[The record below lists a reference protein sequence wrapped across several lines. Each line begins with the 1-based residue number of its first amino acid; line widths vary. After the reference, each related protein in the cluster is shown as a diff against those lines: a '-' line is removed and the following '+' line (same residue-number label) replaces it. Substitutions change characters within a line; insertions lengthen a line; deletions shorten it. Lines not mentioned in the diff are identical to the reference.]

1 MEGVVVKVLAG
12 VITVNTP
19 NGLINCTVK
28 GRLKL
33 DDYPTAGD
41 VVWVEVID
49 DLGVVTKIY
58 PRRNLLDRPRIANV
72 DQIFIFMAAASPE
85 PNAYLVDRLL
95 VIAEYWKLKAI
106 IGFNKTD
113 LKKCELPEIYR
124 DIGYDVYE
132 FSLLEDGAIGVLRE
146 ALKDK
151 TTVLAGPSGVGK
163 TTFVNKLLGEQRV
176 TADVSEKTQRGR
188 HTTRVVE
195 LLRIPEGGYIA
206 DTPGFSR
213 LDVLIDD
220 ERTLWRYFKEYQ
232 NANCRFADCM
242 HLKEPGCSVRD
253 KIHPLRFQSYVE
265 LLKEIEVMKPW

>member
-132 FSLLEDGAIGVLRE
+132 FSLLEDGAIDVLRE

-206 DTPGFSR
+206 DTPAKTGAKTRRGLCRRCQQVPEISPVHGSR
-213 LDVLIDD
+213 
-220 ERTLWRYFKEYQ
+220 
-232 NANCRFADCM
+232 
-242 HLKEPGCSVRD
+242 GCSAEV
-253 KIHPLRFQSYVE
+253 HHRFRNQSILPQAPE
-265 LLKEIEVMKPW
+265 LISQPVSGFCPKPSGYL

>member
-33 DDYPTAGD
+33 DDYPIAGD

-95 VIAEYWKLKAI
+95 VIAEYWKLKTI
-106 IGFNKTD
+106 IGFNKN
-113 LKKCELPEIYR
+113 R
-124 DIGYDVYE
+124 
-132 FSLLEDGAIGVLRE
+132 LEKMR
-146 ALKDK
+146 
-151 TTVLAGPSGVGK
+151 TT
-163 TTFVNKLLGEQRV
+163 
-176 TADVSEKTQRGR
+176 
-188 HTTRVVE
+188 
-195 LLRIPEGGYIA
+195 
-206 DTPGFSR
+206 
-213 LDVLIDD
+213 
-220 ERTLWRYFKEYQ
+220 
-232 NANCRFADCM
+232 
-242 HLKEPGCSVRD
+242 
-253 KIHPLRFQSYVE
+253 
-265 LLKEIEVMKPW
+265 